1 VKNEAKMK
9 ELEAKLGDRSKASLL
24 SYSNR
29 NDLRAWV
36 MAAGG
41 CDYKK
46 ASTASLASLK
56 NIYGDATGTLLAR
69 FLANEAPAP
78 VTKEE
83 AAPVGALGIEE
94 AALAVE
100 NAGTAQK
107 VNEILT
113 GADKAAELFAQA
125 LALLSKGAGID
136 ETKVEAIAKRVMSE
150 SIQPKVVVLDKR
162 AGEVK
167 KDLGVQHFLFELLL
181 KAVSTRTPVALV
193 GEAGSGKTTGA
204 ERVAEALS
212 LEFTMNSFC
221 RMTTK
226 SDLLGFIDANGNYR
240 GTQFRDAFENGKVY
254 IGDEFDAGNENVA
267 VVLSAAL
274 ANGSCAFPDKVVKR
288 HENFVPIICMNTFGR
303 GGDRQFVGRNQMDAA
318 TMDRFAI
325 IEWNIDEALEASIL
339 GVAKP
344 QNKFNLDAGGT
355 ATAEKWLERVSSVR
369 AGVAKAAVRH
379 IVSPRASIYGVRMLQ
394 AGIGKAHV
402 EEMVLWKGLDKEQ
415 RARIEKEAR

>member
-1 VKNEAKMK
+1 MKNEAKMK
-9 ELEAKLGDRSKASLL
+9 ELEAKLGAREKSALL
-24 SYSNR
+24 SYANR
-29 NDLRAWV
+29 NDLRAWL

-56 NIYGDATGTLLAR
+56 NIYGDTTGTLLAR

-78 VTKEE
+78 VAEAAAVEPKAVTKEE
-83 AAPVGALGIEE
+83 ADQTPDLVYPASMDPRNAETPE
-94 AALAVE
+94 AARLM
-100 NAGTAQK
+100 
-107 VNEILT
+107 L
-113 GADKAAELFAQA
+113 QA
-125 LALLSKGAGID
+125 LAILTRDTGMD
-136 ETKVEAIAKRVMSE
+136 ESKVEAIAKRVMAGAV
-150 SIQPKVVVLDKR
+150 QPKVVILDNR
-162 AGEVK
+162 DGETK
-167 KDLGVQHFLFELLL
+167 QDMGVQHYLFELLL
-181 KAVSTRTPVALV
+181 KAVGTRTPVALV

-204 ERVAEALS
+204 EKVAEALK

-267 VVLSAAL
+267 VVLNAAL

-318 TMDRFAI
+318 TMDRFAV

-339 GVAKP
+339 GVAKA
-344 QNKFNLDAGGT
+344 QNKFKLDEGGT

-379 IVSPRASIYGVRMLQ
+379 IVSPRASIYGVRMLA

>member
-1 VKNEAKMK
+1 MKNEAKMK
-9 ELEAKLGDRSKASLL
+9 ELEAKLGARTSAQAL
-24 SYSNR
+24 SYANR
-29 NDLRAWV
+29 NDLRAWL

-46 ASTASLASLK
+46 ASTASLNSLR
-56 NIYGDATGTLLAR
+56 NIYGDTTGTLLAR
-69 FLANEAPAP
+69 FLSQEAPAP
-78 VTKEE
+78 AATEAAVEAPEAKPEPKAATKEE
-83 AAPVGALGIEE
+83 SAPASG
-94 AALAVE
+94 
-100 NAGTAQK
+100 
-107 VNEILT
+107 
-113 GADKAAELFAQA
+113 DKAAVLAAMFAEI
-125 LALLSKGAGID
+125 LGGGKAGLD
-136 ETKVEAIAKRVMSE
+136 EAAVEAIAKRVMAGAV
-150 SIQPKVVVLDKR
+150 QPKVVVLDKR
-162 AGEVK
+162 DGEVK
-167 KDLGVQHFLFELLL
+167 TDMGVQHHLFELLL
-181 KAVSTRTPVALV
+181 KAVGTRTPVALV

-204 ERVAEALS
+204 EKVAEALK

-267 VVLSAAL
+267 VVLNAAL

-318 TMDRFAI
+318 TMDRFAV

-339 GVAKP
+339 GVAKA
-344 QNKFNLDAGGT
+344 QNKFKLDEGGT

-379 IVSPRASIYGVRMLQ
+379 IVSPRASIYGVRMLA